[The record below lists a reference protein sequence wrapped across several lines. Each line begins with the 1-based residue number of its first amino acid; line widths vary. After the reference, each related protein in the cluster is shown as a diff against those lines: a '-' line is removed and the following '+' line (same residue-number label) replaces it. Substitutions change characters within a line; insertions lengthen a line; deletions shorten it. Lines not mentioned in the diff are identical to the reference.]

1 MARRSLNHRAQ
12 SAAGY
17 ETAVT
22 PPPGMAFPESARA
35 SPRCRASLNGNRQ
48 DARIV
53 QVLTSAAATAM

>member
-22 PPPGMAFPESARA
+22 PPPGMAFPESGRRLTAL
-35 SPRCRASLNGNRQ
+35 PRLR
-48 DARIV
+48 
-53 QVLTSAAATAM
+53 